1 MTTRRKLTEITRG
14 QFNDLLRRIE
24 DDSLL
29 EKWSEEYEPQNKAD
43 LVESRQIRA
52 LGCLIDSG
60 TSLKELETLEW
71 SRLEFFT
78 DGKNI
83 SVRSVT

>member
-1 MTTRRKLTEITRG
+1 MTAKRKLTEITRG

-29 EKWSEEYEPQNKAD
+29 EKWTEEYEPQNKAD

-52 LGCLIDSG
+52 LGCLIDSEH
-60 TSLKELETLEW
+60 SLKELEAMEW
-71 SRLEFFT
+71 SRLEFWT
-78 DGKNI
+78 DGKTI
-83 SVRSVT
+83 SLRMIG